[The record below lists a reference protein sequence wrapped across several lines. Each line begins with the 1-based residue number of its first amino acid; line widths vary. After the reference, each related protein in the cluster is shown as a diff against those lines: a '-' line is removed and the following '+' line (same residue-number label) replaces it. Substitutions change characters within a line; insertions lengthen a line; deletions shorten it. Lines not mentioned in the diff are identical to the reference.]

1 MMRSK
6 QRPERLKLLVDPKE
20 RGIYGLRE
28 TASGPG
34 FGIGVERRS
43 DGAGPET
50 DPRGDIGEPPR
61 RRAWP
66 MVAALIAVAGFAGIV
81 WYAYD
86 WGLGQVET
94 ARLPV
99 ILAEPE
105 PIKSRP
111 ESPGGLEVPHQ
122 DKLVLNEVAPDPEKP
137 QVERL
142 LPPPETPRPPKA
154 PSAAEVEIAVPPI
167 ETAAGALD
175 EPTRNAVPPP
185 PPPAPERAEG
195 EALAAA
201 APQIPAAAP
210 SPPTEPAPS
219 EPALA
224 PPQVAVQPAAPEP
237 ATPEPAAPEAAA
249 PEPSV
254 AEPAATAPALPV
266 QTAART
272 PSGAYVVQ
280 LAALRARDGTRP
292 AWGRLQRAHPMLL
305 GDKELTVQEI
315 DLGERGIF
323 YRVQAGFFPDR
334 AGASALC
341 RALKARQQDCL
352 VVKR

>member
-1 MMRSK
+1 MRSK

-20 RGIYGLRE
+20 RGIFGVRE
-28 TASGPG
+28 TESGPG
-34 FGIGVERRS
+34 FGIGAERRS

-50 DPRGDIGEPPR
+50 DLHGDDGEPPR
-61 RRAWP
+61 RRALP
-66 MVAALIAVAGFAGIV
+66 IVVALVALAGFAGMV

-122 DKLVLNEVAPDPEKP
+122 DKLVLNEVEPDPEKP

-154 PSAAEVEIAVPPI
+154 PSAAEVEVAVPPI
-167 ETAAGALD
+167 ETAVGALD
-175 EPTRNAVPPP
+175 EPTRGAVPPAP
-185 PPPAPERAEG
+185 PPVPERAEG
-195 EALAAA
+195 EAPAA
-201 APQIPAAAP
+201 APQIPAVAP
-210 SPPTEPAPS
+210 SPPSEPAPS

-224 PPQVAVQPAAPEP
+224 PPQVAAQPVA
-237 ATPEPAAPEAAA
+237 PEPAAPEAAT
-249 PEPSV
+249 PETPV
-254 AEPAATAPALPV
+254 AEPAAAVPAPPV

-280 LAALRARDGTRP
+280 LAALRARAGTRP
-292 AWGRLQRAHPMLL
+292 AWTRLQRAHPMLL

>member
-1 MMRSK
+1 MRSK
-6 QRPERLKLLVDPKE
+6 QRPEKLKLLVDPKA
-20 RGIYGLRE
+20 RGIFGVRE
-28 TASGPG
+28 TTSGPG
-34 FGIGVERRS
+34 FGIGADRRS

-50 DPRGDIGEPPR
+50 DLHGDGGEPPR
-61 RRAWP
+61 RRALP
-66 MVAALIAVAGFAGIV
+66 MVVALVALAGFAGMV

-86 WGLGQVET
+86 WGLDQVET

-122 DKLVLNEVAPDPEKP
+122 DKLVLNEVVPDPEKP

-154 PSAAEVEIAVPPI
+154 PSAAEVAIAVPPI
-167 ETAAGALD
+167 ETAAGPLD
-175 EPTRNAVPPP
+175 EPTQSAVPPP
-185 PPPAPERAEG
+185 PPPVPERAED
-195 EALAAA
+195 EAPTAA
-201 APQIPAAAP
+201 APQIPAAP
-210 SPPTEPAPS
+210 SPSSEPTPA

-224 PPQVAVQPAAPEP
+224 PPQVAAQPAAPEP
-237 ATPEPAAPEAAA
+237 AAPEPAAPEPAA
-249 PEPSV
+249 PD
-254 AEPAATAPALPV
+254 PAATAVPAPPV

-280 LAALRARDGTRP
+280 LAALRARADTRP
-292 AWGRLQRAHPMLL
+292 AWTRLQRAHPMLL
-305 GDKELTVQEI
+305 GDKELTVQEV